1 MSAITTMILSGVV
14 SALVALAVSV
24 FSMVVF
30 LHDEKKEIVKRN
42 KRVTDK
48 AIELFRMAARELVDM
63 SNEAA
68 HAAYEMGRKHGEMA
82 SNRSDT
88 DASKQ

>member
-42 KRVTDK
+42 KRMTDK
-48 AIELFRMAARELVDM
+48 VMELFHMAVRELCDM
-63 SNEAA
+63 SNEATYD
-68 HAAYEMGRKHGEMA
+68 AYEMGRKHGEMA
-82 SNRSDT
+82 SNRSDS
-88 DASKQ
+88 DDSK